1 MSGFN
6 LGFTAD
12 DLPSNQAKRNIIEI
26 FNNNELYGIEPRH
39 FIDTDVYNQDFNQKL
54 YKFFTYGY
62 IINKDVRK
70 QSNEQRDMME
80 VYNKN
85 LGLEQFYETET
96 NDNITHIKTL
106 IININDTFLNELLTQ
121 KLISKYEIDFLTR
134 EKFTTFVYNPNVH
147 VANFR
152 LRLENLKKL
161 EVKEVHDDDWI
172 MYDNIIKCIIYRLYL
187 KLYPSD
193 SKTGD
198 QYKNNDENSMDIA
211 NPEKEKKEDIQRK
224 LQKLEEIVLT
234 YTKLHKLGGR
244 TKKTIKNKLKKRKT
258 KKMKINKKNKRR
270 H

>member
-1 MSGFN
+1 MS
-6 LGFTAD
+6 GFTAD
-12 DLPSNQAKRNIIEI
+12 DLRPEQAKTNIIEI
-26 FNNNELYGIEPRH
+26 FDKNGLDEIKDFDITVYGL
-39 FIDTDVYNQDFNQKL
+39 DFNQKL

-62 IINKDVRK
+62 IVKDDIRKTLNDYYLRNINEDQSRK
-70 QSNEQRDMME
+70 MIN
-80 VYNKN
+80 
-85 LGLEQFYETET
+85 
-96 NDNITHIKTL
+96 NIIKT
-106 IININDTFLNELLTQ
+106 NNENFLKELLL
-121 KLISKYEIDFLTR
+121 KGLIFENEIDFLTR

-152 LRLENLKKL
+152 LRLENLKNM
-161 EVKEVHDDDWI
+161 EQVHDDDWI

-198 QYKNNDENSMDIA
+198 QYKYNDENSMDIA

-224 LQKLEEIVLT
+224 LQLLEEKVRT
-234 YTKLHKLGGR
+234 YKKVRSLGGR

>member
-1 MSGFN
+1 MSAFN

-12 DLPSNQAKRNIIEI
+12 DLPSQRAKTNIIEI
-26 FNNNELYGIEPRH
+26 FDKNGLHGIEPHH
-39 FIDTDVYNQDFNQKL
+39 FVDTDVYNQDFNQKL

-85 LGLEQFYETET
+85 LGLEQIYETET
-96 NDNITHIKTL
+96 NNNIISIKTL
-106 IININDTFLNELLTQ
+106 IININN
-121 KLISKYEIDFLTR
+121 DFLDKLLKQNLIFQNEMDFLKS
-134 EKFTTFVYNPNVH
+134 EKFTKFVYNSNIH
-147 VANFR
+147 LDNLS
-152 LRLENLKKL
+152 LRLENLNKL
-161 EVKEVHDDDWI
+161 NIKEAYDDDDWI

-198 QYKNNDENSMDIA
+198 ENSMDIA
-211 NPEKEKKEDIQRK
+211 NPEKENIERE
-224 LQKLEEIVLT
+224 LQALEEKVRT
-234 YTKLHKLGGR
+234 YIKLRKLGGR